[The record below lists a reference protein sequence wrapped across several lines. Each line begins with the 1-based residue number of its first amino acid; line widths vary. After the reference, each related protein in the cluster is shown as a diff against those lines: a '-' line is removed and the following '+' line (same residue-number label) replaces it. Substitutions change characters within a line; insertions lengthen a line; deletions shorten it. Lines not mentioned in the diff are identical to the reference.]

1 MHFTFMY
8 VNCNT
13 SWSECCVMCVC
24 RMATK
29 LLKLAADE
37 KREARKDGLPPSGV
51 HILNECTAFNLHVP
65 LQILSFPT
73 TFMAF
78 CFLVCVVAHVKEL
91 EEEVQDLISKVRDL
105 EKTNTSLQ
113 NKVPLHTIYIIY
125 M

>member
-1 MHFTFMY
+1 MYMY
-8 VNCNT
+8 VVIPRGL
-13 SWSECCVMCVC
+13 CCEMCVC

-65 LQILSFPT
+65 HQILSFPT

-113 NKVPLHTIYIIY
+113 NKVPLHTIHIIY